1 VTALSIHAGPRA
13 RARILEEGLHPD
25 LFRVMV
31 GASGGPKWFVLYG
44 LDRYLFGEFFA
55 SRQQPLYTLG
65 SSAGAW
71 RLACLS
77 TAEPLAAIER
87 LAELYSHERYSAQ
100 PTPKEVSDQA
110 RVLLNKVLG
119 DEGEEDIAANP
130 VFRLHIVA
138 DRFRG
143 LSATSPRFQQAT
155 MLAAS
160 AALNALSRRSLNWFL
175 ERTLFTNLG
184 NLSPWADLD
193 DIATATVKLDE
204 GNVIDALI
212 ASGSI
217 PFVLEAVADIAGAKP
232 GLYWDGGIS
241 DYHFD
246 LPFLDSDELV
256 LYPHFQGR
264 VVPGWFDKHLPWRH
278 ASARNYDN
286 VVLLAPSPEFVATLP
301 GGKLSDR
308 NDFKNLEYEQRV
320 SVFQEVLARSQLLA
334 EEFAGLVVNGIDGR
348 SIKPIG
354 NLR

>member
-1 VTALSIHAGPRA
+1 MTALAIHAGARA
-13 RARILEEGLHPD
+13 RARIIEEGLHPD
-25 LFRVMV
+25 QFQVMV

-55 SRQQPLYTLG
+55 GRQRPLLTLG

-77 TAEPLAAIER
+77 TSTPVAAIER
-87 LAELYSHERYSAQ
+87 LAELYSHERYSQQ
-100 PTPKEVSDQA
+100 PTPREVSSQA
-110 RVLLNKVLG
+110 RTMLHQVLG
-119 DEGEEDIAANP
+119 DDGAAEIANNEI
-130 VFRLHIVA
+130 FRLHIVA

-143 LSATSPRFQQAT
+143 LQAGSPRWQQAAWLGASAT
-155 MLAAS
+155 
-160 AALNALSRRSLNWFL
+160 LNGLSRRSLNWFL

-184 NLSPWADLD
+184 DQSPWLYLD
-193 DIATATVKLDE
+193 DIATTTVKLQTE
-204 GNVIDALI
+204 NVVDALI

-217 PFVLEAVADIAGAKP
+217 PFVLEAVTEIAGARP

-246 LPFLDSDELV
+246 LPFLEGDDLV

-278 ASARNYDN
+278 ASASNYDN
-286 VVLLAPSPEFVATLP
+286 VVLLAPSPEFVARLP
-301 GGKLSDR
+301 RGKLSDR
-308 NDFKNLEYEQRV
+308 NDFKTLEYHERV
-320 SVFQEVLARSQLLA
+320 EVFQEVLSRSQMLA
-334 EEFAGLVVNGIDGR
+334 DDFAALVSGTINPD

-354 NLR
+354 NVR

>member
-1 VTALSIHAGPRA
+1 
-13 RARILEEGLHPD
+13 
-25 LFRVMV
+25 MV

-55 SRQQPLYTLG
+55 ARQQPLYTLG

-77 TAEPLAAIER
+77 TAEPVAAIER

-100 PTPKEVSDQA
+100 PTPAEVSGQA
-110 RVLLNKVLG
+110 RTMLGKVLG
-119 DEGEEDIAANP
+119 EQGAEQIAANP

-143 LSATSPRFQQAT
+143 LTATSPGWQQAAV
-155 MLAAS
+155 LGAS
-160 AALNALSRRSLNWFL
+160 AACNSLSRRSLNWFL

-184 NLSPWADLD
+184 DSSPWSNLS
-193 DIATATVKLDE
+193 DIATATVQLE
-204 GNVIDALI
+204 SGNVVDALI

-217 PFVLEAVADIAGAKP
+217 PFVLEAVKHIPGARP

-246 LPFLDSDELV
+246 LPFLEDNELV

-286 VVLLAPSPEFVATLP
+286 VVLLAPSPDFIASLP
-301 GGKLSDR
+301 QGKLPDR
-308 NDFKNLEYEQRV
+308 NDFKTLDYEQRV
-320 SVFQEVLARSQLLA
+320 AVFQEVLSRSQLLA
-334 EEFAGLVVNGIDGR
+334 EEFAALVTNGVEESAIQ
-348 SIKPIG
+348 PIG
-354 NLR
+354 NVR